1 LKRRLKVGLIV
12 DNPKRDLA
20 GLVLVAHELLKL
32 GIDAYVIPM
41 YQQGY
46 DVPLI
51 MPDAVVVNYARM
63 TNRELLRGYREL
75 GIAVIVLDTEGG
87 VLSEDG
93 SDSPGNW
100 ARMFKENG
108 LDQCVDRYLFWGVRV
123 HDAFVAAGVL
133 SADRL
138 QVTGCPRYDFCRP
151 PWNRLLRYPERGFV
165 LVNTNFSAIN
175 PQFTRSADD
184 ELEIFIRTGWSRE
197 YTLALF
203 KELRAVFPRY
213 LDTVARMAE
222 RNPQRNI
229 VVRPHPFEDAD
240 VYRRRYGDH
249 ANVTVDAAGSVF
261 DVLDAA
267 DCMVHLNCGSAV
279 ETVLLGK
286 TPISLEYLN
295 TDRMRRH
302 ASLPSRISCRA
313 KDETDLDCLIDSPAV
328 REQRW
333 DRVGLRERCIEPW
346 FHTIDG
352 RASARTAA
360 AVADAVSAEPR
371 CGRASLR
378 HSAAGGVARPSAG
391 QLAQGVASQVFGSRT
406 ISVLRSAV
414 SRSRRD
420 KTVEAEAVTDLLQAL
435 RTCDGTRA
443 PARAEHAAHPL
454 TRARLAT
461 LRMVV
466 DDATC

>member
-1 LKRRLKVGLIV
+1 LKRRPKVGLIV

-32 GIDAYVIPM
+32 EIDAYIIPM

-51 MPDAVVVNYARM
+51 MPDAVVVNYARV
-63 TNRELLRGYREL
+63 TNLELLRSYREL

-87 VLSEDG
+87 ILSEGG
-93 SDSPGNW
+93 SDSPENW
-100 ARMFKENG
+100 ARMFKENA
-108 LDQCVDRYLFWGVRV
+108 LDLCVDRYLFWGMRV
-123 HDAFVAAGVL
+123 HDAFAAAGAL
-133 SADRL
+133 PADRL

-151 PWNRLLRYPERGFV
+151 PWNRLLDYPKRGFV

-175 PQFTRSADD
+175 PQFTRSAGE
-184 ELEIFIRTGWSRE
+184 ELEVFVRTGWSRE

-203 KELRAVFPRY
+203 KELRTVFPRY

-229 VVRPHPFEDAD
+229 VVRPHPFENAD
-240 VYRRRYGDH
+240 LYRQRYADL

-286 TPISLEYLN
+286 IPISLEYLN
-295 TDRMRRH
+295 TEGMRRH
-302 ASLPSRISCRA
+302 ASLPSRISCPA
-313 KDETDLDCLIDSPAV
+313 QNEADLDCLIESPAV

-333 DRVGLRERCIEPW
+333 DRAWVGERCIEPW

-352 RASARTAA
+352 RASARTAT
-360 AVADAVSAEPR
+360 AVAGEVSAKPR
-371 CGRASLR
+371 CGPASLR
-378 HSAAGGVARPSAG
+378 YSAAGGVARPSGG
-391 QLAQGVASQVFGSRT
+391 QLAQGIASQVFGSRA
-406 ISVLRSAV
+406 VNALRSAM
-414 SRSRRD
+414 SRARRD
-420 KTVEAEAVTDLLQAL
+420 KIVDAGAVTNLLQAL

-443 PARAEHAAHPL
+443 PAHAVHAVHPL
-454 TRARLAT
+454 TRASLAT
-461 LRMVV
+461 LRVV
-466 DDATC
+466 ADGATC